1 MPNIPDYKDLPRPDS
16 GGLPLAW
23 GLWGP
28 DDEIG
33 TLNHLTPDVVRR
45 SMGLVTRGERF
56 NLNLPLHVPFG
67 MMSRGVH
74 RTRVPFTPTMFSY
87 NDGERLARDDK
98 LNDFFLQGSTQWDG
112 LTHIGDPVHGFY
124 NGVKAEQVTHEEGSR
139 NGIDKVAAKG
149 IVGRAVL
156 LDLCRY
162 FESVGRP
169 WQSLGQDVATA
180 DDLEACLKYQK
191 VTLEAGDILLIR
203 MGWVRDFLYARDQ
216 DSRDHLFRPLTYSG
230 LSGEEDMWRFI
241 WDNRLAA
248 VASDTVTLEL
258 FPLRK
263 GRPSLHLAIPRL
275 GITIGELFDLE
286 ALADDSVK
294 TKNYT
299 ALFMSSPLNM
309 RGGVGSPANALAL
322 R

>member
-1 MPNIPDYKDLPRPDS
+1 MVEFPSYKSLPRPDAS
-16 GGLPLAW
+16 GLPLAW
-23 GLWGP
+23 GIWGP

-33 TLNHLTPDVVRR
+33 TLNHLTPDVVKR
-45 SMGLVTRGERF
+45 SMSLVQRGERF
-56 NLNLPLHVPFG
+56 NLNLPLHIPFG
-67 MMSRGVH
+67 VMSRGVH
-74 RTRVPFTPTMFSY
+74 RTRVPFTPTMFTY

-124 NGVKAEQVTHEEGSR
+124 NGVTADQVTHEAGSR

-156 LDLCRY
+156 VDLCRY
-162 FESVGRP
+162 FESIGRP
-169 WQSLGQDVATA
+169 WRPLGQDVASA
-180 DDLEACLKYQK
+180 ADLEACLSWQNT
-191 VTLEAGDILLIR
+191 TLERGDILLVR
-203 MGWVRDFLYARDQ
+203 MGWVREFLSTATQEGRDL
-216 DSRDHLFRPLTYSG
+216 LFKPLTYSG
-230 LSGEEDMWRFI
+230 LSGEEDMWEFI
-241 WDNRLAA
+241 WDNRLSA
-248 VASDTVTLEL
+248 VASDTVALEL

-263 GRPSLHLAIPRL
+263 GRPSLHLAIPRM

-286 ALADDSVK
+286 ALAEDSAV
-294 TKNYT
+294 TGNFT
-299 ALFMSSPLNM
+299 ALFMSAPLNM